1 MVLSTN
7 SITHVAQTSRRVVLP
22 LNGWLSRVS
31 DVSFTPLANEDLHRD
46 LQLEGAEAMFV
57 DDRTLILILKDGTV
71 YLIEI
76 VADGR
81 TVEKLIMGAPTARTT
96 IPAVI
101 KRIAEDYLF
110 VGSIVGPSV
119 LLKTVRVEEAV
130 TEEDT
135 EMSSAPTAVVDNADS
150 MDIDDDDDGT
160 Y

>member
-1 MVLSTN
+1 
-7 SITHVAQTSRRVVLP
+7 
-22 LNGWLSRVS
+22 
-31 DVSFTPLANEDLHRD
+31 
-46 LQLEGAEAMFV
+46 MFV

-71 YLIEI
+71 HSIEI

-101 KRIAEDYLF
+101 KRIAEDHLF

-119 LLKTVRVEEAV
+119 LLKTVRVEEAIP
-130 TEEDT
+130 EEDT

-160 Y
+160 YQCPDLLISITYAERT